1 MRIGNLD
8 FSPRSRTYVMGILN
22 ITPDSF
28 SDGGKFSNLD
38 NAVGHAVLM
47 EKEGADIID
56 VGGESTRP
64 THWPVS
70 AQEEISRVIPVIK
83 ELVEVLN
90 IPVSIDTSKA
100 LVAKEAVKAGASMI
114 NDVWGFKKDTDLAA
128 VVARLD
134 VACCLM
140 HNRDNTNY
148 NNLMADIKN
157 ELLESIKIALDAGVK
172 KEKIILDPG
181 IGFGKTVEQ
190 NIEVMANLSTIID
203 MGYPV
208 LLGTSRKSMI
218 GISLGLPVEERLEGT
233 IATNIIGVNSG
244 CSIIRVHDVKEN
256 LRAVR
261 MTDIILKNNTG
272 LGKNNVR

>member
-1 MRIGNLD
+1 MRIGNLV

-28 SDGGKFSNLD
+28 SDGGKYSVLD

-47 EKEGADIID
+47 EEEGADIID

-64 THWPVS
+64 NHLSVNTE
-70 AQEEISRVIPVIK
+70 EEIARVIPVIK
-83 ELVEVLN
+83 ELVKVLN

-114 NDVWGFKKDTDLAA
+114 NDVWGFKKDPEIAA
-128 VVARLD
+128 VAAETG

-148 NNLMADIKN
+148 NNLIVDIKN
-157 ELLESIKIALDAGVK
+157 ELIESIKIALGAGVK
-172 KEKIILDPG
+172 KDKIILDPG

-190 NIEVMANLSTIID
+190 NIEVLSKLSEIVD
-203 MGYPV
+203 LGYPV

-218 GISLGLPVEERLEGT
+218 GISLDLPVEERLEGT
-233 IATNIIGVNSG
+233 IATNVIGVNSG

-261 MTDIILKNNTG
+261 MTDIINRYRLDGNKING
-272 LGKNNVR
+272 

>member
-1 MRIGNLD
+1 MRIGNLV

-28 SDGGKFSNLD
+28 SDGGKYSVLD

-47 EKEGADIID
+47 EEEGADIID

-64 THWPVS
+64 NHLSVNTE
-70 AQEEISRVIPVIK
+70 EEIARVIPVIK
-83 ELVEVLN
+83 ELVKVLN

-114 NDVWGFKKDTDLAA
+114 NDVWGFKKDPEIAA
-128 VVARLD
+128 VAAETG

-148 NNLMADIKN
+148 NNLIVDIKN
-157 ELLESIKIALDAGVK
+157 ELIESIKIALGAGVK
-172 KEKIILDPG
+172 KDKIILDPG

-190 NIEVMANLSTIID
+190 NIEVLSKLSEIVD
-203 MGYPV
+203 LGYPV

-218 GISLGLPVEERLEGT
+218 GISLDLPVEERLEGT
-233 IATNIIGVNSG
+233 IATNVIGVNSG

-261 MTDIILKNNTG
+261 MTDIINHYRLDGNKNNG
-272 LGKNNVR
+272 